1 MQDGRNLQRI
11 TKDYEIVGELVVRD
25 MTIGQFYNVDSVIH
39 RLDPRV
45 KIMITI
51 VYIVTLFLPR
61 NPILY
66 GAALLALISYIAV
79 SKVPAKFILKG
90 LKALWMMILFTV
102 LLNFFTVSGANVL
115 FQWKFIKITDSGLI
129 AGTYLGL
136 RLVFMIIGS
145 SMMTYTTT
153 PNALTDGLEKMLG
166 WMKKLHVPVHE
177 FAMIMS
183 IAMRF
188 IPILVEE
195 LDKIMK
201 AQTAR
206 GVDFEEGNLWVRLKK
221 LMPILIP
228 LFISAIRRSE
238 ELALAMDARC
248 YHGGEGRTKMKP
260 LHYEKR
266 DGMAYLFLILY
277 IGIMIFLAI
286 HF

>member
-1 MQDGRNLQRI
+1 MI
-11 TKDYEIVGELVVRD
+11 RD

-45 KIMITI
+45 KIVITF
-51 VYIVTLFLPR
+51 VYIITLFIAR
-61 NPILY
+61 NPYLY
-66 GAALLALISYIAV
+66 LMAFLGLFIYIKL
-79 SKVPAKFILKG
+79 SKVPLKYIFKG
-90 LKALWMMILFTV
+90 LKALGLMITFTV
-102 LLNFFTVSGANVL
+102 LLNLFTVRGADII
-115 FQWKFIKITDSGLI
+115 FQWKFIRITQAGLLSAI
-129 AGTYLGL
+129 YLGL
-136 RLVFMIIGS
+136 RLIFMIIGS

-153 PNALTDGLEKMLG
+153 PTSLTDGLERLLN
-166 WMKKLHVPVHE
+166 WMKKIKVPVHE

-206 GVDFEEGNLWVRLKK
+206 GVDFNEGNVLKRLRK
-221 LMPILIP
+221 MVPILIP
-228 LFISAIRRSE
+228 LFISAIRRSD

-260 LHYEKR
+260 LRYTRR
-266 DGMAYLFLILY
+266 DGIAYTILVGY
-277 IGIMIFLAI
+277 VVMMILLAVKM
-286 HF
+286 